1 MEKTPADTFN
11 DVQQLLNKLEKE
23 GEDKLKQLKISRV
36 EAGDSLVN
44 IMKEGET
51 EFRKKT
57 GRRMTYSEMR
67 QTYG

>member
-23 GEDKLKQLKISRV
+23 GEDKLKQVKISRV
-36 EAGDSLVN
+36 VAGDSLVN

-51 EFRKKT
+51 EFKKKT

>member
-23 GEDKLKQLKISRV
+23 GEDKLKQVKISRV
-36 EAGDSLVN
+36 VAGDSLVN

-51 EFRKKT
+51 EFTKKT

>member
-11 DVQQLLNKLEKE
+11 DVQELLDKLEKE
-23 GEDKLKQLKISRV
+23 GEDKLKQLKITRDV
-36 EAGDSLVN
+36 TGDSLAN
-44 IMKEGET
+44 IIKKGES
-51 EFRKKT
+51 EFTKKT

>member
-11 DVQQLLNKLEKE
+11 DVQELLHKLEKE
-23 GEDKLKQLKISRV
+23 GEDKLKQLKITRDV
-36 EAGDSLVN
+36 TGDSLTN
-44 IMKEGET
+44 IIKKGES
-51 EFRKKT
+51 EFTKKT

>member
-11 DVQQLLNKLEKE
+11 DVQELLDKLEKE
-23 GEDKLKQLKISRV
+23 GEDKLKQLKITRDV
-36 EAGDSLVN
+36 TGDSLTN
-44 IMKEGET
+44 IIKKGES
-51 EFRKKT
+51 EFTKKT

>member
-11 DVQQLLNKLEKE
+11 DVQEVLHKLEKE
-23 GEDKLKQLKISRV
+23 GEDKLKQLKITRDV
-36 EAGDSLVN
+36 TGDSLTN
-44 IMKEGET
+44 IIKKGES
-51 EFRKKT
+51 EFTKKT